1 MQRREALPPIVPG
14 QPGQPSPWE
23 SEALL
28 YSVPLPAVPPGTSA
42 PPYMPMLSDWPS
54 SLAEPE
60 LAAEASPP
68 LPLPE
73 LPPLS

>member
-1 MQRREALPPIVPG
+1 MQRREALPPIT
-14 QPGQPSPWE
+14 PGQPSPWE

-42 PPYMPMLSDWPS
+42 PPYQPMLSDSDWPS
-54 SLAEPE
+54 SFEEPA

-68 LPLPE
+68 LPPPE
-73 LPPLS
+73 LPPA